1 MDWEFGTSRCKL
13 VYIEW
18 IDKKIL
24 LYSTGNFI
32 KYLVMKHNGK
42 KMKKNVYMCVCVCVC
57 VCVCN
62 WVTAV
67 Q

>member
-1 MDWEFGTSRCKL
+1 MQTSMYRMA
-13 VYIEW
+13 
-18 IDKKIL
+18 DKKIL

-42 KMKKNVYMCVCVCVC
+42 NMKECIHVCVC

-62 WVTAV
+62 
-67 Q
+67 